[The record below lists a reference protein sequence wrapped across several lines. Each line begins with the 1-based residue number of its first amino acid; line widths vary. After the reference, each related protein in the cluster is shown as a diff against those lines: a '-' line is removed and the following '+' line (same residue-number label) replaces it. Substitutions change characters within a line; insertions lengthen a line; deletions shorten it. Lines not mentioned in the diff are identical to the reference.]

1 MGNGGC
7 EHQCINT
14 AGAFYCEC
22 DKGYTRQHG
31 FYCKGQNQNIVKK
44 THFIKHIYLKT
55 QKAGA
60 YAYFYSKFIEQTL
73 FIMGN
78 R

>member
-1 MGNGGC
+1 MCHFYHLAEIDECSLGNGGC

-31 FYCKGQNQNIVKK
+31 FYCQGQNQNIVEKSLVK
-44 THFIKHIYLKT
+44 
-55 QKAGA
+55 
-60 YAYFYSKFIEQTL
+60 
-73 FIMGN
+73 
-78 R
+78 